1 MSGYACPRGSIIN
14 LFSGI
19 ESDNSIG
26 PDIFMGTYD
35 AASLTLQYC
44 TRLSN
49 DWPPEYNCE
58 HSIKFEHVTSCN
70 P

>member
-1 MSGYACPRGSIIN
+1 MN
-14 LFSGI
+14 LFAGI

-26 PDIFMGTYD
+26 PDIFIGNYSSQSISTKY
-35 AASLTLQYC
+35 Y

-49 DWPPEYNCE
+49 DWPPDYNCE
-58 HSIKFEHVTSCN
+58 NSSKFDHVISCG